1 MEQNAQRELRAANPE
16 WTVSE
21 LMARLAKSLGS
32 DGPALA
38 FGPVPTDL
46 VNEQICIVIST
57 TGSSGSSK
65 SVGVSSSALLAST
78 KASNQFLGAQFGDVW
93 SLLLPL
99 THIAGIN
106 VLVRALELGTE
117 PIDLRN
123 DHDHWKA
130 WAKFD
135 KRLGATARIEW
146 NGGNFYKYTTTLS
159 GKRYTYKRGQ

>member
-1 MEQNAQRELRAANPE
+1 MENIIKGVRIEFELVGKTWKE
-16 WTVSE
+16 
-21 LMARLAKSLGS
+21 
-32 DGPALA
+32 
-38 FGPVPTDL
+38 
-46 VNEQICIVIST
+46 IS
-57 TGSSGSSK
+57 
-65 SVGVSSSALLAST
+65 
-78 KASNQFLGAQFGDVW
+78 
-93 SLLLPL
+93 
-99 THIAGIN
+99 
-106 VLVRALELGTE
+106 RE